1 MEQTGQAV
9 KDFNEVSLNN
19 DVNDGGGKKK
29 TIKKPISATRI
40 LFYLAFTIIPTLHF
54 IVFYVIVNFNSF
66 LMAFQQLVN
75 YEKVWTFGNFAM
87 FFDELQSTSSEL
99 YVAFKNT
106 FITFGINIIMYFVS
120 FFVSYFLYKKVWG
133 HTFFRICFFL
143 PSVIAAT
150 VTSSFFVKFISVD
163 GPIAPLL
170 EKIYSLNG
178 VPDILDDPRFA
189 NGAIF
194 ANLIWLSFP
203 SNMILLGGAFSR
215 IPDSVIESAQLDG
228 ISWIREAFSIII
240 PMVWPTFGLLLMLSI
255 IGLFSATGNVF
266 LFTEGRNGTMTL
278 SVWMYLQVYRNI
290 SSPNLENNIY
300 NYLSAV
306 GLMITFISVVLSVV
320 IRKINSKIFS
330 DVSY

>member
-1 MEQTGQAV
+1 MEQTSQTANSV
-9 KDFNEVSLNN
+9 CDNVCAKTD
-19 DVNDGGGKKK
+19 KKGL
-29 TIKKPISATRI
+29 KKPISVTRI

-54 IVFYVIVNFNSF
+54 ILFYIVVNFNSF
-66 LMAFQQLVN
+66 LMAFQRIVN
-75 YEKVWTFGNFAM
+75 YETVWSIGNFTM
-87 FFDELQSTSSEL
+87 FFEELQSSTSNLS
-99 YVAFKNT
+99 VAFRNT
-106 FITFGINIIMYFVS
+106 FITFGINIVMYFVS

-133 HTFFRICFFL
+133 HTLFRICFFL

-150 VTSSFFVKFISVD
+150 VTSSFFIKLISVD
-163 GPIAPLL
+163 GPIAPILQD
-170 EKIYSLNG
+170 IYNLKSL
-178 VPDILDDPRFA
+178 PDILDDARFA

-255 IGLFSATGNVF
+255 ISMFAATGNVF
-266 LFTEGRNGTMTL
+266 LFTKGRNDTMTL
-278 SVWMYLQVYRNI
+278 SVWMYLQIYENI

-306 GLMITFISVVLSVV
+306 GFMITIISVFLSVV
-320 IRKINSKIFS
+320 IRKINSKMFT